1 MNIIIPLGGKGER
14 FQKEGYLDPKPL
26 IKVLNK
32 EIIFYTIDNLCI
44 NKDDKVFIIYNK
56 DLELY
61 NFEKVI
67 HDKYPKINLIKLD
80 FQTKGA
86 SETIFVGLQNI
97 ISNYDYH
104 KKTILI
110 DGDAFYTQNIL
121 DKFRKIID
129 KNAVF
134 YIKNYDKNPIFS
146 YIEMDNENNIIT
158 IKEKDKISDNA
169 NTGAYAFVDI
179 NELLYYSSYVI
190 NNNITFN
197 NEPYTSCIISV
208 MLKNKKKFIGI
219 ELNENNVNI
228 LGTPKQVNEYID
240 NVKLRSL
247 S

>member
-14 FQKEGYLDPKPL
+14 FKNEGYLLPKPL
-26 IKVLNK
+26 IKIFNK
-32 EIIFYTIDNLCI
+32 EIIFYVLDNLNFKENDNI
-44 NKDDKVFIIYNK
+44 FIIYNH
-56 DLELY
+56 ELSEY
-61 NFEKVI
+61 NFEKI
-67 HDKYPKINLIKLD
+67 ILNKYPNINLIKLNK
-80 FQTKGA
+80 QTKGA
-86 SETIFVGLQNI
+86 TETLLFGIDNI
-97 ISNYDYH
+97 INNFKH
-104 KKTILI
+104 NKKCLII
-110 DGDAFYTQNIL
+110 DGDTYYTE
-121 DKFRKIID
+121 DIID
-129 KNAVF
+129 YYRNIESNAVYYVKNYEDKPIYS
-134 YIKNYDKNPIFS
+134 YIKLN
-146 YIEMDNENNIIT
+146 MNEEIID
-158 IKEKDKISDNA
+158 IKEKVKISDNA